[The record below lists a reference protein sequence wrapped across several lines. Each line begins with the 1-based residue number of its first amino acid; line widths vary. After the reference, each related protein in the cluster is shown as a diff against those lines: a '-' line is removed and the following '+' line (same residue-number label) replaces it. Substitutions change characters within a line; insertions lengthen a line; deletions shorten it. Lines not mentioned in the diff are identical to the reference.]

1 MTERTRRGHGSAAA
15 CARLGATRGLLR
27 RRSGC
32 WLGVLLLLLAGGCA
46 TYTDRM
52 QTATQA
58 VQAGAYTTSLEAL
71 NKALRV
77 DSEQELPTR
86 WRSTDAL
93 TVLERGIVLQS
104 LGRYKE
110 SSRDLSAAEL
120 EIELLDLRRNGVDAL
135 GKYLYS
141 DASGRYK
148 APPSERLALN
158 AVNLLNYL
166 AVGDL
171 DGAAVEARRFQAAR
185 EFLASQGVEAKGPDS
200 LGAYLAGCVF
210 EKLGEGDRALRYYEE
225 ALATTGTL
233 ASLREPVAR
242 LARSNA
248 YRGPA
253 LQQLLG
259 EGSAPAAP
267 GTGKGAAAMGEI
279 LVVTAVGR
287 VPHKV
292 PERMPIGAVVGIVG
306 TILTDD
312 LSVLERSAFKVLV
325 FPALQPVGSQL
336 SSVAVSVDG
345 KDSPLELITD
355 LGAAVTAEYEANKP
369 AILAAGV
376 TRLLARAAIAE
387 GARAA
392 GNQGDSALGV
402 LAALATEAALVAAD
416 RPDTRSWTLLPGRV
430 LATRIPVRPGDH
442 TVEVAFGGAG
452 AEPRQFDVTVA
463 PGGLATVVVTEPR

>member
-1 MTERTRRGHGSAAA
+1 MTERTRRARRSEGAAV
-15 CARLGATRGLLR
+15 RGLFAGLLVA
-27 RRSGC
+27 S
-32 WLGVLLLLLAGGCA
+32 VLASGCA

-52 QTATQA
+52 QAATLA
-58 VQAGAYTTSLEAL
+58 VQSGAYASSLDSL

-77 DSEQELPTR
+77 DSEQELPRR
-86 WRSTDAL
+86 WRGTDAL

-104 LGRYKE
+104 LGRYAE
-110 SSRDLSAAEL
+110 SSRDLSAAEQ
-120 EIELLDLRRNGVDAL
+120 EIELLDLRRSGVDAL

-141 DASGRYK
+141 DASGKYK
-148 APPSERLALN
+148 APASERLALN
-158 AVNLLNYL
+158 AINLLNYL
-166 AVGDL
+166 AAGDL

-185 EFLASQGVEAKGPDS
+185 EFLGTQGVEAKGPAS
-200 LGAYLAGCVF
+200 LGSYLSGYVF

-225 ALATTGTL
+225 ALDGAGTL
-233 ASLREPVAR
+233 ASLRAPVAR
-242 LARSNA
+242 LAPANA

-253 LQQLLG
+253 LEKLLA
-259 EGSAPAAP
+259 EGPAAAP
-267 GTGKGAAAMGEI
+267 GKAAMGEI

-292 PERMPIGAVVGIVG
+292 PERMPIGAAVGLVG

-312 LSVLERSAFKVLV
+312 LSILERSAFKVLV

-336 SSVAVSVDG
+336 SSVGVAVDG
-345 KDSPLELITD
+345 ENAPLELITD

-369 AILAAGV
+369 QIIAAGL

-392 GNQGDSALGV
+392 GNQGDNALGV
-402 LAALATEAALVAAD
+402 LAALVTEAALVAAD

-442 TVEVAFGGAG
+442 VVEVAFGGAG
-452 AEPRQFDVTVA
+452 APPRQFDVTVA
-463 PGGLATVVVTEPR
+463 PGGFATIVVTEPR